1 MFPPFIRSSVQSAIL
16 AAPLALL
23 IFGGIYCTYRF
34 SDDSKSAQEY
44 LSFFLLIAGIVL
56 LILRTIIETQR
67 LINECVGQRAIGSE
81 TRTFWALG
89 VGLFMGGVL
98 MAAFLNRGAFEHME
112 ILPAMCFLVTNGT
125 FAVIVRLR
133 RMTAAHE
140 FHGIVV
146 EVACLCSAI
155 GYLLAKYVFHLVNGE
170 FGLGLSFNAVIV
182 QGFLFAFD
190 EHFGQ
195 GKINTH
201 VPSFTIYDAA
211 PDNAASENSSPKP
224 KRKRPTIS

>member
-1 MFPPFIRSSVQSAIL
+1 MLPPIIRSFVQSAIL
-16 AAPLALL
+16 SAPLALL
-23 IFGGIYCTYRF
+23 TFGAVYCTYRF
-34 SDDSKSAQEY
+34 SDDSKSSQEY
-44 LSFFLLIAGIVL
+44 LSFFLLVAGIVL

-98 MAAFLNRGAFEHME
+98 MAAFLNRRAFEHME

-125 FAVIVRLR
+125 FAVIVRFR
-133 RMTAAHE
+133 RITAAHE

-170 FGLGLSFNAVIV
+170 FGLGLSFNAVFV

-195 GKINTH
+195 GKINNH
-201 VPSFTIYDAA
+201 VPLPFTI
-211 PDNAASENSSPKP
+211 NKTTSEGPSSKQT
-224 KRKRPTIS
+224 RKRPPKS